1 MQLLPPSSDKCP
13 ICAADAHSSDIS
25 HNRDSWFYIMQFM
38 LENNR
43 PPTWDDASSD
53 CPTECRAAIYQILI
67 ANDVPKD
74 NIGNFDDVLK

>member
-1 MQLLPPSSDKCP
+1 MQILPPSSDKCP

-38 LENNR
+38 QENHR

-53 CPTECRAAIYQILI
+53 CPQDVRARIYQILI
-67 ANDVPKD
+67 ENNVPNENIGEFNDVQK
-74 NIGNFDDVLK
+74 